1 MSVWDWA
8 ALAVFVVCWLGYEPI
23 LRRLSHRSGAI
34 TTDMQ
39 AVRGAWMRAMAAR
52 EMRLV
57 DSQLM
62 GHAINSGSFFA
73 SANLILIAAVA
84 GVMFGG
90 EAALGGFSAL
100 GVQTAQR
107 LVELKLALVAVCLAR
122 GFLDYIWSI
131 RQMNYCLALIGAAP
145 EAMDEARARAF
156 ADAVAEVLNPALSA
170 FSQGARGYYFSLA
183 AAGWLFGPAWLAAGA
198 VTAFALLAWRQSRSQ
213 AARGLRAARAVLD
226 SPSSQTRDEATPAE
240 LG

>member
-1 MSVWDWA
+1 MSLWDWA
-8 ALAVFVVCWLGYEPI
+8 ALAVFAACWLGYEPI
-23 LRRLSHRSGAI
+23 LHRLSHRSGAI

-39 AVRGAWMRAMAAR
+39 AVRGAWMRAMAGR

-100 GVQTAQR
+100 GVQAPAR
-107 LVELKLALVAVCLAR
+107 LVEMKLGLVAVCLAR

-145 EAMDEARARAF
+145 EGMEAEQARAY
-156 ADAVAEVLNPALSA
+156 ADAAAEVLNPALSA
-170 FSQGARGYYFSLA
+170 FSRGARAYYFSLA
-183 AAGWLFGPAWLAAGA
+183 GAGWLFGPAWLAGGA
-198 VTAFALLAWRQSRSQ
+198 IIAFALLAWRQSRSR
-213 AARGLRAARAVLD
+213 AAMGLRTARALLETA
-226 SPSSQTRDEATPAE
+226 PSQARDAE
-240 LG
+240 PRDLA